1 MQLTMTKREYAK
13 KPADYRSIID
23 GKPYLLTMDKATGG
37 TILAPVTI
45 KANPTMAT
53 IKSFIRK
60 NPALYIKNLSNF
72 DGMVDCVMPCNDQGF
87 RPVSAPDQ
95 GYNHENK
102 LGIQG
107 AWFVLGGRD
116 RFYDYS
122 EDGFQGYEVYN
133 CCGNFVLA
141 IKTGGQQ

>member
-23 GKPYLLTMDKATGG
+23 GKPYVLNLNPKTGG
-37 TILAPVTI
+37 TELVPVTI

-87 RPVSAPDQ
+87 RPVSAPEQ
-95 GYNHENK
+95 GYNPENK
-102 LGIQG
+102 LGIRG
-107 AWFVLGGRD
+107 AWFVLGGGD
-116 RFYDYS
+116 RVYDYS
-122 EDGFQGYEVYN
+122 EAGFTGYEVYN
-133 CCGNFVLA
+133 SCGNFVLA

>member
-13 KPADYRSIID
+13 KPADYRSIIE
-23 GKPYLLTMDKATGG
+23 GKPYLLTMDKTTGG
-37 TILAPVTI
+37 TVLTPVIL
-45 KANPTMAT
+45 KANPTMTT

-87 RPVSAPDQ
+87 RPVSAPEQ

-102 LGIQG
+102 LGIRG
-107 AWFVLGGRD
+107 AWFVFGGRD
-116 RFYDYS
+116 RVYDYS
-122 EDGFQGYEVYN
+122 EAGFQGYEVYN
-133 CCGNFVLA
+133 SCGNFVLA

>member
-13 KPADYRSIID
+13 KPADYRAMID
-23 GKPYLLTMDKATGG
+23 GKPYILTLDKTTGG
-37 TILAPVTI
+37 TVLAPVII
-45 KANPTMAT
+45 KSNPTMAT

-72 DGMVDCVMPCNDQGF
+72 DGMVDCVMPCDDQGF
-87 RPVSAPDQ
+87 RLVTAPDQ

-107 AWFVLGGRD
+107 AWFVLGGGD

-122 EDGFQGYEVYN
+122 KDGFTGYEVYN
-133 CCGNFVLA
+133 CCGHFVLA
-141 IKTGGQQ
+141 IKGGQQ